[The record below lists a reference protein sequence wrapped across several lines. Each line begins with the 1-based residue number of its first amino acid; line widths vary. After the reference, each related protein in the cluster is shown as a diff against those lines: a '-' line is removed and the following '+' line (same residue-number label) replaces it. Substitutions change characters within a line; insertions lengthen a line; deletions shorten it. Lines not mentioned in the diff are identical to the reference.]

1 MTTRADQA
9 IAALR
14 KGHDEL
20 TALVR
25 GLTPE
30 QLRGPSAAAEWDV
43 SQVVSHLGSGA
54 EINLEVVRRS
64 LAGDPPPDFEFN
76 KGVWARWDGMTPE
89 ERQASFPVAN
99 QRLVEAYEAFTPE
112 QRGSHRIDVGWMPEP
127 VDVATSAV
135 LRLTEFGYHQWDVR
149 VAFDP
154 AAALDP
160 AAAALMNDRI
170 EGMFNW
176 IAKPDRLDGRTGTLL
191 VTLTDLDERF
201 ALRVDA
207 DKVSLVPS
215 DADADAD
222 ADAELS
228 LPLEAWLRLAA
239 GRLGAPYTPSSVKA
253 TGVFSLDDLRA
264 LFPGY

>member
-54 EINLEVVRRS
+54 EINLEAVRRS

-76 KGVWARWDGMTPE
+76 KGVWARWDGMTPD
-89 ERQASFPVAN
+89 ERQAEFPAAN
-99 QRLVEAYEAFTPE
+99 QRLVEAYEALTPE
-112 QRGSHRIDVGWMPEP
+112 QRSSHRIDVGWMPEP
-127 VDVATSAV
+127 VDVATCAV
-135 LRLTEFGYHQWDVR
+135 LRLTEFGYHDWDVR

-154 AAALDP
+154 SATLDP
-160 AAAALMNDRI
+160 AAAELMNDRI

-191 VTLTDLDERF
+191 VALTDRDERF

-207 DKVSLVPS
+207 DKVSLASSEAEV
-215 DADADAD
+215 
-222 ADAELS
+222 DAELS

-239 GRLGAPYTPSSVKA
+239 GRLGAQYTPSSVKA
-253 TGVFSLDDLRA
+253 TGVFTLDDLRA

>member
-14 KGHDEL
+14 TGHDEL

-30 QLRGPSAAAEWDV
+30 QLRGPSAAGEWDV
-43 SQVVSHLGSGA
+43 SQVISHLGSGA
-54 EINLEVVRRS
+54 EINLEAVRRS
-64 LAGDPPPDFEFN
+64 LSGEPAPDFEFN
-76 KGVWARWDGMTPE
+76 KGVWARWDAMTPD
-89 ERQASFPVAN
+89 ERQAAFPAAN
-99 QRLVEAYEAFTPE
+99 ERLVEAYEAFTPE
-112 QRGSHRIDVGWMPEP
+112 QRASHRVDVGWMPAP
-127 VDVATSAV
+127 IDVATSAV
-135 LRLTEFGYHQWDVR
+135 LRLTEFGYHDWDVR

-154 AAALDP
+154 AATLDP
-160 AAAALMNDRI
+160 AAAELMNARI

-191 VTLTDLDERF
+191 VTLTDRDERF
-201 ALRVDA
+201 AVRVDA
-207 DKVSLVPS
+207 DQVSLVEPP
-215 DADADAD
+215 ADP
-222 ADAELS
+222 DAELS

-239 GRLGAPYTPSSVKA
+239 GRLGERYTPSSVKA
-253 TGVFSLDDLRA
+253 TGAFSLDDLRA